1 MCLKPRAMVK
11 GKGELAEGSADS
23 FGFKSRG
30 VKEMKSPNS
39 SHPIHSFSHLSPFFP
54 FWSGAVYL
62 ELTTDSEEVSK
73 IVQRYMKLHLADLHI
88 KR

>member
-23 FGFKSRG
+23 VRVKSRA
-30 VKEMKSPNS
+30 VKEMKSPNN
-39 SHPIHSFSHLSPFFP
+39 SHPIHGFSHLSPFFP
-54 FWSGAVYL
+54 FWSGAIYL

-73 IVQRYMKLHLADLHI
+73 IVQRYMKLHFVDLHI